1 MTVPQFSR
9 PGAIDLSALKRP
21 TSQQPPGPADP
32 DASGAVGGSGRF
44 AVDIV
49 DEQGLRQDVLERSL
63 SFLVLASFWSPEV
76 PESAQINDTLSR
88 LADEFGGRFVLARID
103 VSAHPELA
111 QAFGV
116 REFPLVVAIVRG
128 QLAPIVQDPL
138 PDAEMRAL
146 LQQLVQAAAANGV
159 AGVSPPLSAGSD
171 AEPAQDVAGAVDA
184 EPEPAHPAAEQAL
197 LAGDVDKAIEEYEA
211 ALRAAPADRE
221 AELGLARATLLKR
234 TQGVDLAAA
243 RKAAAESPDDT
254 DAQLLV
260 ADVDLLGGHVDDA
273 FARLIDLVRQTSG
286 DDRDRVRTHLIEL
299 FGVVGDDDPRVPK
312 ARSMLASAL
321 F

>member
-9 PGAIDLSALKRP
+9 PGAIDLSTLRRP
-21 TSQQPPGPADP
+21 TAPPGAAGPP
-32 DASGAVGGSGRF
+32 DAPGSGGGTGQF
-44 AVDIV
+44 AFDVV
-49 DEQGLRQDVLERSL
+49 DEQGLREDVLERSL
-63 SFLVLASFWSPEV
+63 SFLVLASFWSPEA

-103 VSAHPELA
+103 VAAHPELA

-128 QLAPIVQDPL
+128 QLAPIIQDPL
-138 PDAEMRAL
+138 PESEMRAL
-146 LQQLVQAAAANGV
+146 LEQLVQAAAANGV
-159 AGVSPPLSAGSD
+159 AGVSPPLSSGL
-171 AEPAQDVAGAVDA
+171 GAAPSEGGVGDLDEI
-184 EPEPAHPAAEQAL
+184 EPEPAHPAAEEAL
-197 LAGDVDKAIEEYEA
+197 LAGDLDKAIEHYEA
-211 ALRAAPADRE
+211 ALRAAPADQE
-221 AELGLARATLLKR
+221 ASVGLVRATLLKT

-243 RKAAAESPDDT
+243 RKAASDRPDDV

-260 ADVDLLGGHVDDA
+260 ADLDLLGGRVDDA
-273 FARLIDLVRQTSG
+273 FAGLIDLVRQTSG

-299 FGVVGDDDPRVPK
+299 FGVVGDDDARVGK